1 MEVFQV
7 DVISVLVGTGGA
19 ILAKLIFDLFTV
31 KKNSDLAVVQ
41 IQFDAIRKERADMA
55 LHQNR
60 TTNELQKQIFDL
72 HSQIIA
78 LQNINFQ
85 SVQENADLKA
95 QVNALTAEN
104 NELRKRIVELELEV
118 AQLRGATTNAPDSHG
133 SV

>member
-78 LQNINFQ
+78 LQKINFQ